1 MNKGTTGQAS
11 VHVDAPPAKVYD
23 TVTDVTRMGEWSPE
37 TVRCEWLD
45 GATGPAVGA
54 RFKGSN
60 KNGIIRWSTKPS
72 VVVADGQEFAFVT
85 EFRGKDSTKW
95 TYRFE
100 PEGDG
105 TKLTESFELMND
117 MPGAIN
123 FLEKHVMRIKDRKA
137 NLEQNMQATL
147 ATGLPPDSALALAQN
162 RWL

>member
-137 NLEQNMQATL
+137 NLEQNMQSTL
-147 ATGLPPDSALALAQN
+147 ERIKAAVEKS
-162 RWL
+162 